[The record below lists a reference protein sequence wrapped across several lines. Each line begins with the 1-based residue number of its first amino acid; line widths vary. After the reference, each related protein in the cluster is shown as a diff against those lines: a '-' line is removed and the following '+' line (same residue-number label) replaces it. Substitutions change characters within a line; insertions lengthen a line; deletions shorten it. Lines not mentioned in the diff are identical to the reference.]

1 MTKKEN
7 QNRGPRM
14 NSPTLP
20 QKIFKFF
27 ATSPVPI
34 RRSGQAFMVIGPRI
48 AANYGLQIQV
58 FSVKQYKT
66 PRSLRRFDH
75 IKLFPQRDEHLFF
88 SVPGVRD
95 H

>member
-1 MTKKEN
+1 MEASEKASVASRKAPRRIIFTFCNLLRDVRDEKKEN
-7 QNRGPRM
+7 QNRGPQM

-48 AANYGLQIQV
+48 AANYGL
-58 FSVKQYKT
+58 
-66 PRSLRRFDH
+66 
-75 IKLFPQRDEHLFF
+75 
-88 SVPGVRD
+88 
-95 H
+95 